1 MKSIDKELIRYWVGC
16 INAEDDWSLREAA
29 GIELIKEIYYTLGDY
44 GRLDYNGITISETYI
59 NYDSDCGLSVIEAS
73 IDLDIIADYLLE
85 NEDVNTITLAD
96 AARIM
101 HEEFGERNEYW
112 NDLIDEDGFAQDA
125 DEIINILEY
134 ILEERESYDEKLR
147 QDLKNYKREN

>member
-1 MKSIDKELIRYWVGC
+1 M
-16 INAEDDWSLREAA
+16 
-29 GIELIKEIYYTLGDY
+29 
-44 GRLDYNGITISETYI
+44 
-59 NYDSDCGLSVIEAS
+59 
-73 IDLDIIADYLLE
+73 DIIADYLLE
-85 NEDVNTITLAD
+85 NEDINTITLAD

-101 HEEFGERNEYW
+101 NEEFGERDEYW

>member
-1 MKSIDKELIRYWVGC
+1 MKSIDKESIRYWVGC

-29 GIELIKEIYYTLGDY
+29 GIELIKEIYYTLDDY
-44 GRLDYNGITISETYI
+44 GRLDYDGTTISETYI
-59 NYDSDCGLSVIEAS
+59 NYDSVCGLSVIEAS

-101 HEEFGERNEYW
+101 NEEFGERDEYW

-134 ILEERESYDEKLR
+134 ILEEQESYDEKLR